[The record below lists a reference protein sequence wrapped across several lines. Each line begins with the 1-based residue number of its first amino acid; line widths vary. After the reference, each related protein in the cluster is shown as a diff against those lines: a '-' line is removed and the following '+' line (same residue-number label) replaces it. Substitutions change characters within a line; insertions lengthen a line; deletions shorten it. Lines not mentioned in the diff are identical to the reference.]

1 MKVYKLDWRIAMLR
15 KIKFIIPL
23 FVILGIISFGFF
35 GEKGDQ
41 QKLHKINTNDDY
53 EFISIN
59 QVFMWVSNNGD
70 GSHDP
75 RTDGSGFYWPGGR
88 NATIPAVFED
98 GLIFGGKI
106 GSEIRVN
113 GNTHRQGLQAGKIK
127 DDGTPDSP
135 NLDKYRVYK
144 IRKDWET
151 YEGDDKDQYIKDY
164 NEWPVEDGAPW
175 VDVNGDGVFTRGVD
189 EPQFV
194 GDEVL
199 WYVAND
205 MDASRSTF
213 TYGTNPM
220 GLEFQTTIFGFNRTG
235 DLGDM
240 VFKKYMIINKGT
252 NTIDSMI
259 VGYWSDTDMGFAGDD
274 FTGCD
279 IALSLG
285 YTWNGDNNDD
295 DAYGPNPPAM
305 GYDFFQ
311 GPIVKGDPTDRA
323 KFLGKWKEGYKNLPM
338 TAFAFYIN
346 GSTVY
351 ADPRQGNANGSKDFY
366 NYLKGKVWDGQPFID
381 PWTKQPTKF
390 VLTGD
395 PVAGTGWY
403 EGKGWPG
410 GPAPDDRRHL
420 MASGSFTMAPGDTQ
434 EVVVA
439 LLMGRGSSNVKSIK
453 ELKIK
458 DQAAQFAY
466 DADFNIPPAPAA
478 PKITVFPEESAVTLW
493 WENNS
498 ESYNNDFYKFE
509 GYRIWQ
515 FRNLKGD
522 DPEILGTF
530 DLNNEFGV
538 IEDFVV
544 VNDERVKAPVIAGN
558 NTGLIRNF
566 TIETNKFN
574 NLGLIPGTPYY
585 FGVTAY
591 GVAKSTTTTP
601 AFLESVPV
609 ILEVIPGR
617 NDIDNNIPTKRGQI
631 LDVEQIAGNG
641 DAFSYVEIVDPYSL
655 TGATYDIVVDSTV
668 VDATTGAKD
677 VSFSVLNKATNKN
690 IVTESRE
697 YTNTT
702 EGAKV
707 FEGFKFAFQNVGLD
721 SLGSSLSKVQAVW
734 ETKGAN
740 GTPILSP
747 KNVYGGLNSTGK
759 YTIIGKGTKGKIS
772 LDVKKLSDDGLR
784 YKTLEIRFTGTSPY
798 YLSGYKIG
806 TPATI
811 FKKDD
816 ILADNTLPFQIWDLG
831 NDITSTSDDKRMVI
845 KVLDFS
851 RKGLVTDSTKA
862 IDDKKWTQLASGEWE
877 QLFVFDTTSVCY
889 YDANGNLPATSGT
902 QVDGDFALAFMVFKG
917 DQPPAGTVLKVDT
930 YKPLAAGD
938 KFTFSTLKADFNDKN
953 LAKKNL
959 DKITVYPNPY
969 FGSNNLETDKYR
981 RFVRFT
987 GLPKEAV
994 IRIFN
999 LSGVFIQKIEKD
1011 GFDQYVDWNLQ
1022 NENGLPVASG
1032 VYIAYIDMP
1041 GVGTKTMKI
1050 AVILEQQYID
1060 RL

>member
-1 MKVYKLDWRIAMLR
+1 MLR
-15 KIKFIIPL
+15 KIKIVIPIFI
-23 FVILGIISFGFF
+23 FLGIISLGFF

-41 QKLHKINTNDDY
+41 NNLRKINGNDDY

-88 NATIPAVFED
+88 NATIPAIFED

-127 DDGTPDSP
+127 NDGTPDSP
-135 NLDKYRVYK
+135 SLDKYRVYK

-151 YEGDDKDQYIKDY
+151 YEGDDKEQYIKDY

-175 VDVNGDGVFTRGVD
+175 VDVDGDNVFTRGVD
-189 EPQFV
+189 EPKFV

-205 MDASRSTF
+205 MDAARSTF

-240 VFKKYMIINKGT
+240 VFKKYLIINKGS

-259 VGYWSDTDMGFAGDD
+259 VGYWSDTDLGFAGDD
-274 FTGCD
+274 YTGCD
-279 IALSLG
+279 INLSLG

-295 DAYGPNPPAM
+295 DAYGPNPPAI

-311 GPIVKGDPTDRA
+311 GPIVKGNPTDRA
-323 KFLGKWKEGYKNLPM
+323 KFKGQWRDGYKNLPM

-346 GSTVY
+346 GSDVY
-351 ADPRQGNANGSKDFY
+351 RDPRQGNANGSKDFY

-439 LLMGRGSSNVKSIK
+439 ILIGRGSSNVKSVK

-466 DADFNIPPAPAA
+466 DADFNIPPAPPA
-478 PKITVFPEESAVTLW
+478 PKVTTFPEENSVTLW
-493 WENNS
+493 WDANS
-498 ESYNNDFYKFE
+498 ESYENDFYKFE

-522 DPEILGTF
+522 DATVLGTF
-530 DLNNEFGV
+530 DLANEYGV

-544 VNDERVKAPVIAGN
+544 VNDERVKAPVIAADN
-558 NTGLIRNF
+558 SGLIRNF
-566 TIETNKFN
+566 TIEQNKFTN
-574 NLGLIPGTPYY
+574 QALIPGTPYY

-591 GVAKSTTTTP
+591 GVAKSASTTP
-601 AFLESVPV
+601 AFLESVP
-609 ILEVIPGR
+609 IIMEIFPGR
-617 NDIDNNIPTKRGQI
+617 DDIDNNVPTSRGQI
-631 LDVEQIAGNG
+631 LEVEQSAGTG
-641 DAFSYVEIVDPYSL
+641 DAYSFVEVVDPYSL
-655 TGATYDIVVDSTV
+655 TGDTYEIVVDSTV
-668 VDATTGAKD
+668 VNTSGDKD
-677 VSFSVLNKATNKN
+677 VSFTIKDKTLNKT
-690 IVTESRE
+690 ISSQSRDFSS
-697 YTNTT
+697 TT
-702 EGAKV
+702 AGMKV
-707 FEGFKFAFQNVGLD
+707 FDGFKLAFQNYGLD
-721 SLGSSLSKVQAVW
+721 SLGSNLSKV
-734 ETKGAN
+734 ENILEINGPN
-740 GTPILSP
+740 GTPILDP
-747 KNVYGGLNSTGK
+747 INVYGNLNSTK
-759 YTIIGKGTKGKIS
+759 KWTIIGKGTKGKVS
-772 LDVKKLSDDGLR
+772 LDPKKLSDDGLR
-784 YKTLEIRFTGTSPY
+784 YKVLEIRFTGTSPY
-798 YLSGYKIG
+798 YLVGYKTG

-816 ILADNTLPFQIWDLG
+816 ELATSTLPFQVWDLG
-831 NDITSTSDDKRMVI
+831 DDLNSANDDKRLVI
-845 KVLDFS
+845 KVHDFY
-851 RKGLVTDSTKA
+851 RKGTVTDSTKA
-862 IDDKKWTQLASGEWE
+862 IDDKKWTQLANGEWE
-877 QLFVFDTTSVCY
+877 MLYMFDTTKTCF
-889 YDANGNLPATSGT
+889 YDGSGNLPATSGNL
-902 QVDGDFALAFMVFKG
+902 VDGDFVLAYFVFKG
-917 DQPPAGTVLKVDT
+917 ELPAPGTVLRVNT
-930 YKPLAAGD
+930 LKPLSQGD
-938 KFTFSTLKADFNDKN
+938 VFTFSTLKANFNDKN

-959 DKITVYPNPY
+959 DKISVYPNPY

-987 GLPKEAV
+987 GLPKEAT
-994 IRIFN
+994 IRIFSI
-999 LSGVFIQKIEKD
+999 SGVFIQRIDKND
-1011 GFDQYVDWNLQ
+1011 FDQYVDWNLQ
-1022 NENGLPVASG
+1022 NESGLPVASG

-1041 GVGTKTMKI
+1041 GIGTKTMKL